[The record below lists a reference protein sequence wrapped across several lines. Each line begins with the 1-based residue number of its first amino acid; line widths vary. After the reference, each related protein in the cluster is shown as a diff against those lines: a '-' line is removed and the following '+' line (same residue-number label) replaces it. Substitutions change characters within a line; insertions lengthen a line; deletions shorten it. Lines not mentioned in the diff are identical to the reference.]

1 MSDRDSDDAYDASEY
16 DSEYDTEFDTADFDG
31 DESLRALLRGGDP
44 AASLPPADP
53 AGLTRLLGD
62 IMSADLDIRPADP
75 EQAVPH
81 RRTRATWLVAAAA
94 VAAIAAGGA
103 FAVAGLTGNGSNA
116 PQADQKPS
124 TTAQAGAPLAGQ
136 TTNLSVAPQ
145 QGRCASP
152 DPAILSQYPLA
163 FAGTVTS
170 VEGDTVTLEATDV
183 FAGEV
188 GETVQISAPPDLFG
202 AMQGMVHFEEGGDY
216 LVAAFDGQLSMC
228 YSGTADGD
236 LASPFQ
242 KAFVH

>member
-1 MSDRDSDDAYDASEY
+1 MSDSDSDA
-16 DSEYDTEFDTADFDG
+16 TGFDTADFEG
-31 DESLRALLRGGDP
+31 DETLRALLRGGDP
-44 AASLPPADP
+44 AGSLPPADP
-53 AGLTRLLGD
+53 AALRSLLED
-62 IMSADLDIRPADP
+62 IMSADLDIRPAQP
-75 EQAVPH
+75 GQAEPGQAEP

-124 TTAQAGAPLAGQ
+124 TTAQAGAPLEGQ

-145 QGRCASP
+145 QGRCAAP
-152 DPAILSQYPLA
+152 DPAILVQYPLA

-170 VEGDTVTLEATDV
+170 IEGNTVTMEATEV
-183 FAGEV
+183 YNGEV
-188 GETVQISAPPDLFG
+188 GETVQVSAPPDLFS
-202 AMQGMVHFEEGGDY
+202 AMQDTVQFEEGSDY
-216 LVAAFDGQLSMC
+216 LVAAFDGQMSMC
-228 YSGTADGD
+228 YSGAAGGD

>member
-1 MSDRDSDDAYDASEY
+1 MSNRDDGT
-16 DSEYDTEFDTADFDG
+16 TEFDTADFEG
-31 DESLRALLRGGDP
+31 DETLRALLRGGDP
-44 AASLPPADP
+44 AGSLPPADP
-53 AGLTRLLGD
+53 AALEILLGD

-75 EQAVPH
+75 EHAEPH

-124 TTAQAGAPLAGQ
+124 TTAQAGAPVAGQ

-145 QGRCASP
+145 QGRCAAP

-170 VEGDTVTLEATDV
+170 IEGNTVTMEATDV
-183 FAGEV
+183 YTGDV
-188 GETVQISAPPDLFG
+188 GETVQVSAPPDLFST
-202 AMQGMVHFEEGGDY
+202 MQDTVQFEVGGDY
-216 LVAAFDGQLSMC
+216 LVAAFDGQMSMC
-228 YSGTADGD
+228 YSGTAGGD